1 MSFLPSEPPKPK
13 KQKTQAKQ
21 ITDED
26 AIHDILVDPKI
37 VQMKRQSDLPYKIHL
52 QHKAVALVIVGR
64 TQNML
69 KYLPQWQDDKEVVYE
84 AVVALEVSGRSEV
97 MTLNRGISCH
107 PTAFQFASTTLK
119 NDKEFIKSLAEALN
133 EEDAAVSNLYRY
145 VPFEILEQ
153 ITPFSA
159 LLLERAVSLGRPD
172 FVKKQ
177 LSGRKPNVRE
187 LAKLFTMLIEQPQGQ
202 LSTQIIDILLPLTE
216 SNNVWQIVLVEKNRE
231 QLESWLASYATMK
244 QFYAIT
250 LQLRGDSIFTRS
262 LAKLLCKI
270 YVRRLGNVGADVY
283 INKLQTLM
291 FGSPTTATSYLN
303 ILFTELVYKPI
314 SRRLSFGATSAG
326 GTNAS
331 SAANLEPVKNF
342 VLRIL
347 DEIFEPTL
355 MQDVLT
361 SAVRSGLLPIV
372 KILLTHNIAPTTQ
385 LTVCSSDLDMTN
397 LLLSHGADVN
407 RRDVT
412 DWTPLHWAA
421 HNGEVET
428 IHRLLEVGAEI
439 NARGGHLKHTPLFTA
454 AVNRKNLAA
463 GILLEAGAD
472 PNIGDHRMGYEST
485 VLSYAIG
492 ESYPPNIEL
501 VKLLLIAP
509 FFQGQVQCD
518 IHKKVGQYH
527 NTYVHIAVRQSFN
540 DAKVL
545 LNILRRAGADFNQ
558 RNNQGLRPLE
568 YAHHLHTIILLIV
581 AYGCGGKV
589 AARKFIDMPIGEM
602 ANHMEVKLESVED
615 IYLGEDEIK
624 FPVRC
629 IPCKDVISAVSLH
642 AWMTQPGQVHT
653 DKCPQCR
660 RKIDQVEIMSA
671 DTAKHWDT
679 QEKLALK
686 EEAQLAARKQN
697 FVNTAQFK
705 QLVQQKTNAEKR
717 QQQAKEMLKGA
728 INRLKA
734 ADDKLKAADDK
745 IDEAKQPL
753 NEDRRA
759 TEAKIKHLR
768 DNRLVKVLSK
778 LSF

>member
-52 QHKAVALVIVGR
+52 QHKPVALVIVGR

-84 AVVALEVSGRSEV
+84 AVVALDVSGRPEV
-97 MTLNRGISCH
+97 ASLNRGISSH
-107 PTAFQFASTTLK
+107 PTAFQFASPRLK
-119 NDKEFIKSLAEALN
+119 HDIEFIKSLAEALN
-133 EEDAAVSNLYRY
+133 GEDNPYAAVSNLYRY

-159 LLLERAVSLGRPD
+159 LLLERAVSLGRLD
-172 FVKKQ
+172 FVQKQ

-202 LSTQIIDILLPLTE
+202 LAAQIVDILLPMTE
-216 SNNVWQIVLVEKNRE
+216 SNRVWEKLVEKKR
-231 QLESWLASYATMK
+231 QRLESWLASNATMP
-244 QFYAIT
+244 QFHAIT

-262 LAKLLCKI
+262 LASLLCKI

-291 FGSPTTATSYLN
+291 FGSPTTATLYLD
-303 ILFTELVYKPI
+303 ILFTELASRPI
-314 SRRLSFGATSAG
+314 SRRLSFSASSAG

-331 SAANLEPVKNF
+331 SAVNLEPVGGL

-347 DEIFEPTL
+347 DEIFDTTH
-355 MQDVLT
+355 MQNLLSDVLT
-361 SAVRSGLLPIV
+361 AAVRSGLLPIV
-372 KILLTHNIAPTTQ
+372 EILLTHIAPTTQ

-397 LLLSHGADVN
+397 LLLSRGADVN
-407 RRDVT
+407 RRDGT

-428 IHRLLEVGAEI
+428 IRRLLQAGAEI
-439 NARGGHLKHTPLFTA
+439 NARGGHLRHTPLFTA

-463 GILLEAGAD
+463 AVLLEAGAD

-485 VLSYAIG
+485 VLSYALG
-492 ESYPPNIEL
+492 EVDPPNIEL
-501 VKLLLIAP
+501 VQLLLIAP

-527 NTYVHIAVRQSFN
+527 NTYVHIAARQSPS

-545 LNILRRAGADFNQ
+545 LDILRRVGADFNQ
-558 RNNQGLRPLE
+558 RNNQGRRPLE
-568 YAHHLHTIILLIV
+568 YARDLHTKVLLIV
-581 AYGCGGKV
+581 AFGCGGKV
-589 AARKFIDMPIGEM
+589 AARKFIAMPIGEM
-602 ANHMEVKLESVED
+602 ANHMDLKLESVED
-615 IYLGEDEIK
+615 MYLGEDEIK

-642 AWMTQPGQVHT
+642 AWMTQPGQAHT

-660 RKIDQVEIMSA
+660 REIDQIEFMSV

-686 EEAQLAARKQN
+686 EEAQLAARKQD

-705 QLVQQKTNAEKR
+705 QLVQQKTSAEKNL
-717 QQQAKEMLKGA
+717 QQAKEILKGA

-734 ADDKLKAADDK
+734 ADDK
-745 IDEAKQPL
+745 IDEAKKEL

-759 TEAKIKHLR
+759 TEARIKHLR